1 MTSSTSGLDANL
13 CATSGFT
20 ERAPALLGGGGLVIP
35 RREGCL
41 DKQRVMGMLRQMEKF
56 LKGQEIRFTEGLRIM
71 KSKLASLQNSVSK
84 FPQADQSSRPPQD
97 PHRTGSIWVVDHSQ
111 HCSDTDVVVVC

>member
-1 MTSSTSGLDANL
+1 M
-13 CATSGFT
+13 
-20 ERAPALLGGGGLVIP
+20 
-35 RREGCL
+35 

-84 FPQADQSSRPPQD
+84 FPQADQSSRMYAVPKV
-97 PHRTGSIWVVDHSQ
+97 HIIIFAESHYGISQ
-111 HCSDTDVVVVC
+111 YTLWS